1 MTVHARTK
9 LLVTLAG
16 ATTMTL
22 ALAACGGGDK
32 AESTGADNGASG
44 DSQSAQDEVAP
55 ATDLSGS
62 VAGSGASSQEA
73 AMEAWKAGFN
83 ELNPDVTVSY
93 EAVGSGTG
101 ITQFTSKQV
110 AWAGSDAPLE
120 GDEIAAA
127 EARCGGPAW
136 DLPVYISPVA
146 VIFNLEGVDSL
157 NMDAATIAKIFAG
170 EITNW
175 NDPAIAKA
183 NPDAQLPD
191 LAITPVHRSD
201 KSGTTENFTD
211 YLHSA
216 APEAWPTDPGKEWPV
231 SGGESGDKTSGL
243 VQAVQAGNGT
253 IGYADASQ
261 AGNLGTVALAA
272 ADGTYVSFSA
282 ETAAKAAETAERVA
296 DRDANDIA
304 LSVNRVPETNDSYP
318 LILISYSIVCSTYE
332 DANEAELVKA
342 FVGYQASEEGQQMAA
357 DNAGAAPISEAMR
370 SEING
375 VLDQIK

>member
-9 LLVTLAG
+9 LLATLAG

-127 EARCGGPAW
+127 EARCG
-136 DLPVYISPVA
+136 
-146 VIFNLEGVDSL
+146 
-157 NMDAATIAKIFAG
+157 
-170 EITNW
+170 
-175 NDPAIAKA
+175 
-183 NPDAQLPD
+183 
-191 LAITPVHRSD
+191 
-201 KSGTTENFTD
+201 
-211 YLHSA
+211 
-216 APEAWPTDPGKEWPV
+216 
-231 SGGESGDKTSGL
+231 
-243 VQAVQAGNGT
+243 
-253 IGYADASQ
+253 
-261 AGNLGTVALAA
+261 
-272 ADGTYVSFSA
+272 
-282 ETAAKAAETAERVA
+282 
-296 DRDANDIA
+296 
-304 LSVNRVPETNDSYP
+304 
-318 LILISYSIVCSTYE
+318 
-332 DANEAELVKA
+332 
-342 FVGYQASEEGQQMAA
+342 
-357 DNAGAAPISEAMR
+357 
-370 SEING
+370 
-375 VLDQIK
+375 